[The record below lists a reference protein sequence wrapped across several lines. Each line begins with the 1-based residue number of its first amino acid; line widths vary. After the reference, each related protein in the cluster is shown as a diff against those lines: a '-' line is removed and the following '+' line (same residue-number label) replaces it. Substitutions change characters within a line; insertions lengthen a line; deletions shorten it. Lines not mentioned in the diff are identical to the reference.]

1 MLKAKPMQIIIQIT
15 ELIDTLESR
24 TTAICI
30 ARTAS

>member
-15 ELIDTLESR
+15 ELIDTLESC